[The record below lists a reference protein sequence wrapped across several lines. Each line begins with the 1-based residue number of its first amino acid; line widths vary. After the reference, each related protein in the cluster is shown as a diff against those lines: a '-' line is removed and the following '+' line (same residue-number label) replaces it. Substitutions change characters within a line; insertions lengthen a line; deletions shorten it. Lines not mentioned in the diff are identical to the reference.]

1 MDYFFIKT
9 DSFGVS
15 LSQARQDALAFR
27 SSQGPIKISMV
38 LSRRCVFCDFP
49 GEIPFRFRGLR
60 GLLMAV
66 RVLIADDHEM
76 FRQGLRV
83 LLEEEGFQ
91 FVAEASNG
99 RQAVDLCQ
107 QHHPEVAILDVAM
120 PVLNGIY
127 AAREI
132 IKANPRTKVVLLTQ
146 HTEDQMVLESLRAGV
161 TGYVLKTKA
170 TSELVQALR
179 AVCRGEMYLTQSISR
194 TVVQAFLMK
203 DALPERPLSDRERQV
218 LQLVAEGKTT
228 KEIASLL
235 GISVNTA
242 ESHRTNLMEKLDI
255 HDTAGLV
262 RYALRNGVIQ

>member
-1 MDYFFIKT
+1 
-9 DSFGVS
+9 
-15 LSQARQDALAFR
+15 
-27 SSQGPIKISMV
+27 
-38 LSRRCVFCDFP
+38 
-49 GEIPFRFRGLR
+49 
-60 GLLMAV
+60 MAV

-99 RQAVDLCQ
+99 REAVQLCQ
-107 QHHPEVAILDVAM
+107 QHHPEVAILDIAM
-120 PVLNGIY
+120 PLLNGIF

-132 IKANPRTKVVLLTQ
+132 IKSNPRTKVVLLTQ

-170 TSELVQALR
+170 TSELVHALR

-194 TVVQAFLMK
+194 TVVQAFLTK
-203 DALPERPLSDRERQV
+203 DSFPERPLSDRERQV
-218 LQLVAEGKTT
+218 LQLVAEGKTN